1 MTDLEERLR
10 DELDN
15 LHPPDLATAVDARL
29 AAGANG
35 QIQSD
40 RSRGRDRLRVAL
52 VAATVL
58 LLAAPVAI
66 LLWNAFQPATE
77 RRPAGTDATLGLR
90 LFVDGQILEVSQGET
105 RLVAEWPAP
114 AAPYAPPVEGKFGIV
129 GLAYGREGVDL
140 WRWQES
146 TGAERLATGTSQA
159 FAVTSDGALAYGV
172 VEQPR
177 MASTQLVM
185 TDLLDGSPGV
195 AVGVPGYVAPIGFVG
210 SRGAVTAGDAGGV
223 TGGVWDG
230 SRIVE
235 LPDNGAVV
243 TQPARGYVVVRHG
256 DGTCWDIVLVSEA
269 RAIEDG
275 AEADCNFTPQAFSPS
290 GEELVGI
297 EGPLDEGGTRP
308 AVNRVVVVDVK
319 TRRKPFRSEPIPGVR
334 QVAWEED
341 GRLLVLARSQPGTVS
356 VYRCDVSAGR
366 CGEVWNVDTD
376 ADRYT
381 VWLVP
386 RAPSAAADYPPPEGH
401 ITVEPSS
408 GPIGTTVR
416 LTGSCEPTPQRQT
429 FLSGVVLNP
438 GSSTPVLGSVNVG
451 IVPADGFDVTFSVPE
466 RASELQGTGGGPIS
480 VGDRIVFVASPADS
494 CASEPFTV
502 TE

>member
-1 MTDLEERLR
+1 
-10 DELDN
+10 
-15 LHPPDLATAVDARL
+15 
-29 AAGANG
+29 
-35 QIQSD
+35 
-40 RSRGRDRLRVAL
+40 
-52 VAATVL
+52 
-58 LLAAPVAI
+58 
-66 LLWNAFQPATE
+66 
-77 RRPAGTDATLGLR
+77 
-90 LFVDGQILEVSQGET
+90 
-105 RLVAEWPAP
+105 
-114 AAPYAPPVEGKFGIV
+114 
-129 GLAYGREGVDL
+129 
-140 WRWQES
+140 
-146 TGAERLATGTSQA
+146 
-159 FAVTSDGALAYGV
+159 
-172 VEQPR
+172 
-177 MASTQLVM
+177 
-185 TDLLDGSPGV
+185 
-195 AVGVPGYVAPIGFVG
+195 
-210 SRGAVTAGDAGGV
+210 
-223 TGGVWDG
+223 
-230 SRIVE
+230 
-235 LPDNGAVV
+235 
-243 TQPARGYVVVRHG
+243 
-256 DGTCWDIVLVSEA
+256 
-269 RAIEDG
+269 
-275 AEADCNFTPQAFSPS
+275 
-290 GEELVGI
+290 
-297 EGPLDEGGTRP
+297 
-308 AVNRVVVVDVK
+308 VVVDVK